1 MDFLNRLGGFAK
13 NMGNKTNDLLEIGR
27 LNARIHAEED
37 AIDQHKFDLGDYT
50 WDKFQTGVAMDE
62 RSTVICLAIRE
73 REQKIQAMREEIDAI
88 KRDKQAGQK
97 EQSAQAEGAAQ
108 LCPVCGGEIEA
119 GCKFCGDCGTQLR

>member
-13 NMGNKTNDLLEIGR
+13 NMGSKTNDLLEIGR
-27 LNARIHAEED
+27 LNSRIHAEED
-37 AIDQHKFDLGDYT
+37 AIDQHKFDLGDYM

-73 REQKIQAMREEIDAI
+73 RQQKIQTMREEIDAI
-88 KRDKQAGQK
+88 KHDKEAGQTPRSD
-97 EQSAQAEGAAQ
+97 QGADAAQ
-108 LCPVCGGEIEA
+108 LCPVCGGEIEP